1 MRNKDKVKIIVAVIG
16 LIGIVVTAISHP
28 GNDRNSGSNNNI
40 KSVNNATNDT
50 NNTNNANNTNNLKV
64 IVQVQGKNVE
74 LTEEEAQQMAN
85 ENENLKDDINRYETE
100 IIKYKSDIQEF
111 EDLIDEDVTQ
121 AEFKKLG
128 LTINGQERAIDKEKS
143 SILINFQQYFS
154 QEIVENL
161 LPDNT
166 IITIK
171 DDMIYVGKV
180 VKEKKDLLEQPI
192 IDKDFD
198 VFIYDNISDTYGNIY
213 NKALCF
219 QYNGHYIVFNA
230 DKAYSRFKCV
240 ICMREGYRDESI
252 VQIEIN
258 DEVIY
263 TSEKI
268 TCQTEPFTV
277 DLPINMASKITIR
290 SMGESGG
297 SGILICEAYLYNEE

>member
-16 LIGIVVTAISHP
+16 LIGIVVNAISHA
-28 GNDRNSGSNNNI
+28 GNDRNSGSNNI

-74 LTEEEAQQMAN
+74 LTEEEAQKMAN

-100 IIKYKSDIQEF
+100 IIKYKSDIQEY
-111 EDLIDEDVTQ
+111 EDLIDDDNTQ

-128 LTINGQERAIDKEKS
+128 LTINGRERAIDKEKS
-143 SILINFQQYFS
+143 SILINGQQYFS

-180 VKEKKDLLEQPI
+180 VKEKKNLLEQPI

-230 DKAYSRFKCV
+230 DKHRCT
-240 ICMREGYRDESI
+240 RGT
-252 VQIEIN
+252 N
-258 DEVIY
+258 
-263 TSEKI
+263 KI
-268 TCQTEPFTV
+268 
-277 DLPINMASKITIR
+277 K
-290 SMGESGG
+290 
-297 SGILICEAYLYNEE
+297 

>member
-16 LIGIVVTAISHP
+16 LIGIVVTAISHA
-28 GNDRNSGSNNNI
+28 GNDRNSGSNNI

-74 LTEEEAQQMAN
+74 LTEEEAQKMAN

-100 IIKYKSDIQEF
+100 IIKYKSDIQEY
-111 EDLIDEDVTQ
+111 EDLIDDDNTQ

-128 LTINGQERAIDKEKS
+128 LTINGRERAIDKEKS
-143 SILINFQQYFS
+143 SILINGQQYFS

-180 VKEKKDLLEQPI
+180 VKEKKNLLEQPI
-192 IDKDFD
+192 IDKILMFSYMIIYQIHM
-198 VFIYDNISDTYGNIY
+198 VIFIIRPY
-213 NKALCF
+213 
-219 QYNGHYIVFNA
+219 VFNIMVTILCLMLIKHIQ
-230 DKAYSRFKCV
+230 DLNVLYVCGK
-240 ICMREGYRDESI
+240 G
-252 VQIEIN
+252 IEMN
-258 DEVIY
+258 
-263 TSEKI
+263 
-268 TCQTEPFTV
+268 
-277 DLPINMASKITIR
+277 R
-290 SMGESGG
+290 
-297 SGILICEAYLYNEE
+297 

>member
-16 LIGIVVTAISHP
+16 LIGIVVNAISHA
-28 GNDRNSGSNNNI
+28 GNDRNSGSNNI

-74 LTEEEAQQMAN
+74 LTEEEAQKMAN

-100 IIKYKSDIQEF
+100 IIKYKSDIQEY
-111 EDLIDEDVTQ
+111 EDLIDDDNTQ

-128 LTINGQERAIDKEKS
+128 LTINGRERAIDKEKS
-143 SILINFQQYFS
+143 SILINGQQYFS

-180 VKEKKDLLEQPI
+180 VKEKKNLLEQPI

-213 NKALCF
+213 NKALC
-219 QYNGHYIVFNA
+219 
-230 DKAYSRFKCV
+230 AYS
-240 ICMREGYRDESI
+240 
-252 VQIEIN
+252 
-258 DEVIY
+258 
-263 TSEKI
+263 
-268 TCQTEPFTV
+268 
-277 DLPINMASKITIR
+277 A
-290 SMGESGG
+290 
-297 SGILICEAYLYNEE
+297 

>member
-16 LIGIVVTAISHP
+16 LIGIVVNAISHA
-28 GNDRNSGSNNNI
+28 GNDRNSGSNNI

-74 LTEEEAQQMAN
+74 LTEEEAQKMAN

-100 IIKYKSDIQEF
+100 IIKYKSDIQEY
-111 EDLIDEDVTQ
+111 EDLIDDDNTQ

-128 LTINGQERAIDKEKS
+128 LTINGRERAIDKEKS
-143 SILINFQQYFS
+143 SILINGQQYFS

-180 VKEKKDLLEQPI
+180 VKEKKNLLEQPI

-230 DKAYSRFKCV
+230 YKAYSRFKCV

-297 SGILICEAYLYNEE
+297 SGILICEAYLYNEA